1 MKKVLKVLP
10 LAFAG
15 LMVLAACNNNGGS
28 KDVNYGDVSTKI
40 TIWATAAEEQVIKAV
55 VDAYNAKQSDEK
67 SKFNYEFKAVSEGDC
82 GSTLSK
88 DPTVAGAPALAL
100 VADDQIYGL
109 QSKSIVLELKG
120 TYKDG
125 VVKNNSAVAVTG
137 ASYGEHLYG
146 FPVTSD
152 NGYFLWYNADE
163 LTAEQAGSLESIM
176 AVCEQ
181 KNKQFNMELA
191 NGYYVSSVFMSPQV
205 CGTESLK
212 FASDAEGK
220 VSYTVNWDNE
230 KGAAAAAY
238 ISDLLAPK
246 YTAGTFTCGGNEAV
260 IKGFTDGDMI
270 AAISGTWL
278 ESGLSE
284 AAEKQNFKLA
294 ATKLPTFKVGQEEK
308 QMASFSG
315 SKVYVINKTR
325 PVAEQKVAAAL
336 ADLLTNKESQLKR
349 FELRKTLP
357 CNLEAAKDER
367 YTKNVSIS
375 GAALTAQNAYAAVQS
390 TSAQDRYWAVGE
402 AIGTAMRDAAKGEMT
417 WAEFLK
423 SQLDIL
429 RAAV

>member
-1 MKKVLKVLP
+1 MKKIVKILP

-15 LMVLAACNNNGGS
+15 LMTLAACNQGGAQEKS
-28 KDVNYGDVSTKI
+28 YGDVSTKI
-40 TIWATAAEEQVIKAV
+40 TIWATAAEEAVIKAV
-55 VDAYNAKQSDEK
+55 VDEYNGKQSDEK
-67 SKFNYEFKAVSEGDC
+67 SKFQYDFKAVSEGDC

-109 QSKSIVLELKG
+109 QSKSIILELKG
-120 TYKDG
+120 SYKDT
-125 VVKNNSAVAVTG
+125 VKAQNSAVAVTG
-137 ASYGEHLYG
+137 ASYGDKLFG

-152 NGYFLWYNADE
+152 NGYFLWYNSDE
-163 LTAEQAGSLESIM
+163 LTADQAKSLESIIS
-176 AVCEQ
+176 VCNE
-181 KNKQFNMELA
+181 KGKQFNMELA
-191 NGYYVSSVFMSPQV
+191 NGYYVASVFMSPEV
-205 CGTESLK
+205 CGTDSLK
-212 FASDAEGK
+212 FSSAEDGK

-230 KGAAAAAY
+230 KGAAAAEAV
-238 ISDLLAPK
+238 SALLAPE
-246 YTAGTFTCGGNEAV
+246 YTDGTFTAGGNELV

-278 ESGLSE
+278 ESGLTE
-284 AAEKQNFKLA
+284 AAEKQNFHLA
-294 ATKLPTFKVGQEEK
+294 ATKLPTFKVGTQEN

-336 ADLLTNKESQLKR
+336 ADLLTNKASQLKR

-357 CNLEAAKDER
+357 CNLEAAKDEK

-417 WAEFLK
+417 WAQFIK

>member
-1 MKKVLKVLP
+1 MKKIVKILP

-15 LMVLAACNNNGGS
+15 LMTLAACNQGGTQEKS
-28 KDVNYGDVSTKI
+28 YGDVSTKI
-40 TIWATAAEEQVIKAV
+40 TIWATAAEEAVIKAV
-55 VDAYNAKQSDEK
+55 VDEYNAKKTDEK
-67 SKFNYEFKAVSEGDC
+67 EKFQYDFKAVSEGDC

-109 QSKSIVLELKG
+109 QSKSIILELKG
-120 TYKDG
+120 TYKEG
-125 VVKNNSAVAVTG
+125 VKANNSAVAVTG
-137 ASYGEHLYG
+137 ASYGDQLFG

-152 NGYFLWYNADE
+152 NGYFLWYNADAI
-163 LTAEQAGSLESIM
+163 TAEQAKSLESII
-176 AVCEQ
+176 AVCKE
-181 KNKQFNMELA
+181 KNMKFNMELA
-191 NGYYVSSVFMSPQV
+191 NGYYVASVFMSPQV
-205 CGTESLK
+205 CGIESLK
-212 FASDAEGK
+212 FSSDAEGK

-230 KGAAAAAY
+230 QGAAAAEA
-238 ISDLLAPK
+238 ISTLLAPE
-246 YTAGTFTCGGNEAV
+246 YVSGLFTDGGNEAV

-278 ESGLSE
+278 ESGLTE

-294 ATKLPTFKVGQEEK
+294 ATKLPTFKVGNEEK

-357 CNLEAAKDER
+357 CNLEAAKDEK

-375 GAALTAQNAYAAVQS
+375 GAALQEQNQFAAVQS
-390 TSAQDRYWAVGE
+390 TSAQDRYWKVGE
-402 AIGTAMRDAAKGEMT
+402 TIGTAMRDADKGEMT
-417 WAEFLK
+417 WAQFIK
-423 SQLDIL
+423 SQLDTL
-429 RAAV
+429 RAAL